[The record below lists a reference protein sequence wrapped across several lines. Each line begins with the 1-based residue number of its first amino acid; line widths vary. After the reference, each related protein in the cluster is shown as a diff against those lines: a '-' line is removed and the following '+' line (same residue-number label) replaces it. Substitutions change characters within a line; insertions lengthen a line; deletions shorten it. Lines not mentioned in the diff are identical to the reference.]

1 VIVVDASALVAIL
14 AGEPEADAF
23 IKLLVETPSLLSPL
37 GFWETTVAA
46 RRVLG
51 PDGQQSLL
59 ALMDAL
65 RIEITAAGGE
75 TARIAVEAETRFGKR
90 TPARLNLGDC
100 FAYALAKER
109 NLPLLYK
116 GDDFSRIDIEP
127 ALPV

>member
-1 VIVVDASALVAIL
+1 MIVVDASALVVIL

-116 GDDFSRIDIEP
+116 GDDFSRTDIEP

>member
-1 VIVVDASALVAIL
+1 
-14 AGEPEADAF
+14 
-23 IKLLVETPSLLSPL
+23 LSPL

-116 GDDFSRIDIEP
+116 GDDFSWTDIEP

>member
-1 VIVVDASALVAIL
+1 MIVVDASALVAIL

-75 TARIAVEAETRFGKR
+75 TARIAVEAETRFGKH

-116 GDDFSRIDIEP
+116 GDDFSRTDIAP

>member
-1 VIVVDASALVAIL
+1 MIVVDASALVAIL
-14 AGEPEADAF
+14 AGEPEAEAF
-23 IKLLVETPSLLSPL
+23 LPLLLETPSLLSPL
-37 GFWETTVAA
+37 GFWETTFAA

-65 RIEITAAGGE
+65 RIDIAPAGGE

-90 TPARLNLGDC
+90 TPAKLNLGDC

-116 GDDFSRIDIEP
+116 GGDFSQTDLTL
-127 ALPV
+127 ALPA

>member
-1 VIVVDASALVAIL
+1 MIVVDASVLVAIL
-14 AGEPEADAF
+14 AGEPEAETF
-23 IKLLVETPSLLSPL
+23 LTLLVETPSLLSPL

-65 RIEITAAGGE
+65 RIQVATAGGE
-75 TARIAVEAETRFGKR
+75 TARIAVEAEANFGKR
-90 TPARLNLGDC
+90 TPAKLNLGDC

-116 GDDFSRIDIEP
+116 GEDFSRTDIVT

>member
-1 VIVVDASALVAIL
+1 MIVVDASALVAIL
-14 AGEPEADAF
+14 AGEPEAEAF
-23 IKLLVETPSLLSPL
+23 LPLLMETPSLLSPL

-65 RIEITAAGGE
+65 RIQIATADGE
-75 TARIAVEAETRFGKR
+75 TARIAVEAEANFGKR
-90 TPARLNLGDC
+90 TPAKLNLGDC

-116 GDDFSRIDIEP
+116 GEDFSRTDIVP
-127 ALPV
+127 ALPA

>member
-1 VIVVDASALVAIL
+1 MDASALVAIL

-116 GDDFSRIDIEP
+116 GDDFSRTDIEP

>member
-1 VIVVDASALVAIL
+1 MIVVDASALVAIL

-90 TPARLNLGDC
+90 TPAKLNLGDC

-116 GDDFSRIDIEP
+116 GDDFSRTDIEP

>member
-23 IKLLVETPSLLSPL
+23 LKLLIETPSLLSPL

-116 GDDFSRIDIEP
+116 GDDFSQTDLTP

>member
-1 VIVVDASALVAIL
+1 MIVVDASALVAIL

-116 GDDFSRIDIEP
+116 GDDFSRTDIEP

>member
-116 GDDFSRIDIEP
+116 GDDFSRTDIEP

>member
-1 VIVVDASALVAIL
+1 MIVVDASALVAIR

-116 GDDFSRIDIEP
+116 GDDFSRTDIEP

>member
-1 VIVVDASALVAIL
+1 MIVVDASALVAIL

>member
-1 VIVVDASALVAIL
+1 MIVVDASALVAIL

-116 GDDFSRIDIEP
+116 GGDFSRTDIEP

>member
-116 GDDFSRIDIEP
+116 GDDFSWTDIEP